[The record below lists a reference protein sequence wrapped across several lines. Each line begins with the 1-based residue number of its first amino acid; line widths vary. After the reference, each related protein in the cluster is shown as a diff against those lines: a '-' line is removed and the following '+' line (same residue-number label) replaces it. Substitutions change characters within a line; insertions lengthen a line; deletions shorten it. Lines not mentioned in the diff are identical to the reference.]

1 MLCCAHA
8 IFYFLLQG
16 QEQDSFLVH
25 ENVYLVDAEDFETAL
40 AAGIEFA
47 KSEED
52 LSEDGHLRVN
62 EQKVS
67 YIFAGIRKIIDVS
80 NTHRRLTA
88 PDMVGLEST
97 YSVFEVDNLD
107 QVLALARGEMVEVL
121 YRE

>member
-1 MLCCAHA
+1 
-8 IFYFLLQG
+8 
-16 QEQDSFLVH
+16 
-25 ENVYLVDAEDFETAL
+25 LVDAEDFETAL

-88 PDMVGLEST
+88 PDMVGLEFT